1 MTFKHAYRGIGPR
14 PTLCILQEGHDHAGG
29 PAGQRSEYPHALIPP
44 LVLRLSPT
52 SAAEKAVSV
61 VAWCSQGAES
71 KLAAVA
77 GTTVAVFSLEQYITA
92 IVQQI
97 PAIQQHPGQGPTSQA
112 QHSISLVAVSWTQ
125 EGDGLLSAD
134 AQGGIIMWKLH
145 TTTDGTQ
152 QLTQAW
158 IGGSSTVVQPQTI
171 LTAGANISSPSA
183 SACPGSKH
191 VTIWWPEEIHQSGD
205 QHAAAA
211 PLPKDAE
218 KSAMVAVAEQLKHP
232 VGVVNAQWSPG
243 SLQHGK
249 SLLPLH
255 SHLIPHEFGMHWT
268 ISPVF
273 EFYQSITWCTCRKA
287 R

>member
-1 MTFKHAYRGIGPR
+1 LTFKHPCRGIGPR
-14 PTLCILQEGHDHAGG
+14 PTLCILQEGHDQAGG
-29 PAGQRSEYPHALIPP
+29 PAGQPSEHPHAVIPP
-44 LVLRLSPT
+44 VVLRLSPT

-61 VAWCSQGAES
+61 VAWCSQGTES

-92 IVQQI
+92 IVQQT
-97 PAIQQHPGQGPTSQA
+97 PAIQPHPGQGPTCQA
-112 QHSISLVAVSWTQ
+112 QHSTSLVAVSWTQ

-171 LTAGANISSPSA
+171 LTAGANILSPSA

-191 VTIWWPEEIHQSGD
+191 VTIWWPEDIHQSGD
-205 QHAAAA
+205 QPAAAA

-218 KSAMVAVAEQLKHP
+218 GSAMVAVAEQLKHP

-249 SLLPLH
+249 SLLPRRMLH
-255 SHLIPHEFGMHWT
+255 
-268 ISPVF
+268 
-273 EFYQSITWCTCRKA
+273 
-287 R
+287 